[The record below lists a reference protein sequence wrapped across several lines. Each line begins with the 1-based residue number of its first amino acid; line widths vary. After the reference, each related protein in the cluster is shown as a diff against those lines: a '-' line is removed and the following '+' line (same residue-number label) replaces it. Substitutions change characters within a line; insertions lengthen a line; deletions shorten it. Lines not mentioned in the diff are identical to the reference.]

1 MKNNKV
7 KERAYYQFKN
17 KLKVALIT
25 IPIMV
30 IFAIV
35 IMIIM
40 ACNGITDRKTYLKLV
55 IAIVIG
61 IIGFLGSLHAV
72 KKCKREDENQ
82 E

>member
-40 ACNGITDRKTYLKLV
+40 ECNGITDRKTYLKLV